1 LKEKERACKTL
12 NLKDY
17 SIEKQFDLNILN
29 VTDNILATIDP
40 TFRRRYS
47 LKDLNAN
54 KKDKNIGKY
63 TLKLFHSTICLA
75 KS

>member
-1 LKEKERACKTL
+1 MIENERGCKTL

-17 SIEKQFDLNILN
+17 SNEKQFDLNILN

-40 TFRRRYS
+40 TFRRRFS
-47 LKDLNAN
+47 LKDLNVN

-63 TLKLFHSTICLA
+63 FL
-75 KS
+75 